1 MVRAAVDLINDNDA
15 GGAIGLTGA
24 NASQQL
30 LIARNTVKKRAIA
43 LRMVLV
49 I

>member
-1 MVRAAVDLINDNDA
+1 MVCAAVDLNNNDA
-15 GGAIGLTGA
+15 GGAIGLAGA

-30 LIARNTVKKRAIA
+30 LIASNTVKKIAIA